1 MHSFV
6 YGSRVIENEQQI
18 TLERR
23 AKRIGNW
30 IYYVVKALLALFL
43 FVGLN
48 ALLSNLVQ
56 HTNLFSPNTYLTTV
70 RFIEEA
76 TRVLFVDNAF
86 STSSIF
92 YQELLAFV
100 AALTFVGVAEY
111 GFVVRALGNAD
122 EHSKE
127 GHDSHDK
134 REEKSQTVSNY
145 GIFSYRQKVSFLS

>member
-23 AKRIGNW
+23 AKKIGNW

-56 HTNLFSPNTYLTTV
+56 HTNLFSPNTYITTV
-70 RFIEEA
+70 RFIQEA

-86 STSSIF
+86 STSSIV
-92 YQELLAFV
+92 YQDFLSIV
-100 AALTFVGVAEY
+100 AALTVIGVVEY
-111 GFVVRALGNAD
+111 DLVVRAFGTAD
-122 EHSKE
+122 EHKEEEHENHNKSESKP
-127 GHDSHDK
+127 
-134 REEKSQTVSNY
+134 QTVSSY
-145 GIFSYRQKVSFLS
+145 GIVSYRQKVCFLS